1 MSLRE
6 AIIPADSATFFRR
19 VLLAFAALLVAATGV
34 ELAMERHWNTFVQQ
48 IPWGGVGLMLIAI
61 GLASFRPR
69 RPSLIAARALSVA
82 IIALS
87 LYGIFEHVQANYDA
101 GPLDFRYANS
111 WATMSEAGRWLRAAT
126 KSVGPAPVLAPGILA
141 QAALCVI
148 AATLRHPASRS
159 R

>member
-6 AIIPADSATFFRR
+6 AVIPADSATLFRR
-19 VLLAFAALLVAATGV
+19 LLLAFAVLLVAATAV
-34 ELAMERHWNTFVQQ
+34 ELAMERHWNSFVQQ
-48 IPWGGVGLMLIAI
+48 IPWGGVTVMVVAIA
-61 GLASFRPR
+61 LACIRPG
-69 RPSLIAARALSVA
+69 RPSLMAARLLSVA

-87 LYGIFEHVQANYDA
+87 LYGIFEHVRANYDA
-101 GPLDFRYANS
+101 GPLDFRYANT